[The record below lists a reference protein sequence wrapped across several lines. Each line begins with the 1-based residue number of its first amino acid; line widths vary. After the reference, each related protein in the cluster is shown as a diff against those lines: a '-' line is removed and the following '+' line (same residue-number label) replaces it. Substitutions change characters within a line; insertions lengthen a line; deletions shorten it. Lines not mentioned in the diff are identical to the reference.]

1 MKTFRGVTVSQGF
14 AIGRIYKKEAERIE
28 DFEQFASNTEQE
40 LNRLNTA
47 RKDSL
52 DQLEVMR
59 QDAIAAVGEDSAEI
73 FEAHQSF
80 LEDDCFF
87 ETIEEAIRQNN
98 YSAPFAVKKAGDDFI
113 SSLGQ
118 VKDQYI
124 AERVSDI
131 KDIFQTLLRN
141 LTSKGVRKTF
151 EIPEH
156 TILVA
161 KELTPSDTM
170 NLDLRKVDAFITET
184 GGKNSHVAIIA
195 RAAGKVA
202 LVGVQGV
209 FDNAENG
216 EEAAVDGEAGELYLS
231 PDNGTLSS
239 CKDKYD
245 GEDGRR
251 KKLLELIGKPAETP
265 DGHRV
270 ELFANIAIPEDAYL
284 AMENDAMGVGLFRTE
299 FVFINRSDYPSE
311 EEQFERYREAALALK
326 GKTMIVRTLDVGGDK
341 SVPYFGIPQE
351 ENPFLG
357 YRAIRICLDRKELF
371 QTQLRAILKASAY
384 GKIKIMFPMIS
395 GVDELRGAKQAV
407 REAMESL
414 EAQGIGFDKTVAV
427 GTMIEVPSAAVLA
440 DFLAEECDFFSIG
453 TNDLVQYSLA
463 ADRGNANVASLYS
476 PFHPAVLRLIGH
488 VVACAH
494 ARNIPVG
501 VCGESAADAKMIPL
515 LLGLGVDELSV
526 APAAVLECKQS
537 VRGMSF
543 EKMRLLTEKA
553 MKLATAAELEA
564 FLASEITI

>member
-14 AIGRIYKKEAERIE
+14 AIGRIYKKEAECLE
-28 DFEQFASNTEQE
+28 DFEQFGSNPEQE
-40 LNRLNTA
+40 LVRLGAA

-59 QDAIAAVGEDSAEI
+59 QNAIAAIGEESAEI

-87 ETIEEAIRQNN
+87 ETIEISIRENK
-98 YSAPFAVKKAGDDFI
+98 YSAPWAVKQAGDTFI

-118 VKDQYI
+118 VRDQYI
-124 AERVSDI
+124 AERVADI

-141 LTSKGVRKTF
+141 LTTQGSRKTL

-156 TILVA
+156 TILIA

-202 LVGVQGV
+202 LVGVPNV

-216 EEAAVDGEAGELYLS
+216 EQAAVDGDAGELYIC
-231 PDNGTLSS
+231 PDDKTLSS
-239 CKDKYD
+239 CKYKYD
-245 GEDGRR
+245 GESGRK
-251 KKLLELIGKPAETP
+251 KKLLELIGMPAETP

-270 ELFANIAIPEDAYL
+270 ELFANIATPEDAYL

-311 EEQFERYREAALALK
+311 EEQFERYLKAALALK
-326 GKTMIVRTLDVGGDK
+326 GKTLIIRTLDVGGDK
-341 SVPYFGIPQE
+341 TVPYFGIPEE

-371 QTQLRAILKASAY
+371 QTQLRAILRASAF

-395 GVDELRGAKQAV
+395 GVDELRRAKKAV
-407 REAMESL
+407 REAMETL
-414 EAQGIGFDKTVAV
+414 EAQGISFDRTVAV
-427 GTMIEVPSAAVLA
+427 GTMIEVPSAAVMA

-476 PFHPAVLRLIGH
+476 PFHPAVLRLIEH
-488 VVACAH
+488 VVSCAH
-494 ARNIPVG
+494 AKNIPVG
-501 VCGESAADAKMIPL
+501 VCGESAADTKMIPL

-526 APAAVLECKQS
+526 APAAVLECKKC
-537 VRGMSF
+537 VRAMSF
-543 EKMRLLTEKA
+543 DKMRAMTEEA
-553 MKLATAAELEA
+553 MKLGTTAELEA
-564 FLASEITI
+564 FLAKETKV

>member
-14 AIGRIYKKEAERIE
+14 AIGHIYKKEAECIE
-28 DFEQFASNTEQE
+28 EFEQYSSNSEQE
-40 LNRLNTA
+40 LNRLSTA

-52 DQLEVMR
+52 DQLEIMR
-59 QDAIAAVGEDSAEI
+59 QDAIATVGEDSAEI

-87 ETIEEAIRQNN
+87 ETIEESIRENG
-98 YSAPFAVKKAGDDFI
+98 YSAPWAVRQAGDSFI

-118 VKDQYI
+118 LKDQYI

-131 KDIFQTLLRN
+131 KDIFQNLLRN
-141 LTSKGVRKTF
+141 LTSKGSRKTF
-151 EIPEH
+151 DISEH

-202 LVGVQGV
+202 LVGVPGV

-216 EEAAVDGEAGELYLS
+216 EEAAVDGEMGELYIS
-231 PDNGTLSS
+231 PDNKTLCS

-245 GEDGRR
+245 SESGRK
-251 KKLLELIGKPAETP
+251 KKLLELVGKSAETA

-270 ELFANIAIPEDAYL
+270 EIFANIANPEDAYL

-311 EEQFERYREAALALK
+311 EEQFEHYRKAALALK
-326 GKTMIVRTLDVGGDK
+326 GKPLIIRTLDVGGDK
-341 SVPYFGIPQE
+341 TVPYFGIHQE

-395 GVDELRGAKQAV
+395 GVDELRRAKKAV
-407 REAMESL
+407 REAMDSL
-414 EAQGIGFDKTVAV
+414 EAEGISFDKTVEI
-427 GTMIEVPSAAVLA
+427 GTMIEVPSAAVMA

-463 ADRGNANVASLYS
+463 ADRGNSNVASLYS

-501 VCGESAADAKMIPL
+501 VCGESAADPKMIPL
-515 LLGLGVDELSV
+515 LIGLGVDELSV
-526 APAAVLECKQS
+526 APAAVLDCKQG
-537 VRGMSF
+537 VRSISF
-543 EKMRLLTEKA
+543 EKTRLLTEKA
-553 MKLATAAELEA
+553 LKLGTTAEIEA